1 MPQRMVLTPSL
12 SKLIITDL
20 EAGKINKQIIL
31 KQDSIINFYKR
42 VLINDTV
49 SINDCMKTVEF
60 RTKQLNL
67 NLAAVER
74 QERKIQNKNHIILIL
89 SFLSALLTAG
99 VVIK

>member
-31 KQDSIINFYKR
+31 KQDSIINFYKQ

-49 SINDCMKTVEF
+49 AINDCMKTVEF